1 VGIFQRVVSIDS
13 LKTPLQDLKRQAALW
28 LDFENITEEG
38 EFYSYGI
45 GARTYGSI
53 WPDRR
58 PQPEMWQVKKSAQP
72 VTARLISGEKV
83 EVQIEIENR
92 FMFTDLSEV
101 ETLWMLHHGGETVQK
116 GVLPLSLAPQKKS
129 IFTLPIIKP
138 ELKEGADYFLVI
150 SFHLKA
156 AKLWAEPGFEFAW
169 DEMKMPWYKP
179 AGEILE
185 KSSSDL
191 VISESDDKVTV
202 SGNEF
207 VYVFDKNKGEIISV
221 VVKGKELINRG
232 AELNVW
238 RAPLANET
246 DDWAFG
252 VSNIKH
258 RIPGYGRMAATEWYS
273 AGLNK
278 LQKINESSDVNI
290 IDNKNIEI
298 EIRNIVRL
306 ATGRGAFLNRYLYK
320 INAEG
325 EITVEHSVTPD
336 GDMPS
341 WLPRIG
347 VDWILNASLTNIRWN
362 GRGPQEN
369 YPDRKSGYRTG
380 IYSSTVT
387 DMYEPYLIPQDY
399 GLRCDNKWVRLTGA
413 DGIGL
418 EFSSDKLFNF
428 SAHPYTSDNL
438 TKALYTYQFKKSDGI
453 TFNFDYATSGVGC
466 TALSVFTAYQV
477 MPCKYEFRFMIRPVK

>member
-1 VGIFQRVVSIDS
+1 
-13 LKTPLQDLKRQAALW
+13 
-28 LDFENITEEG
+28 
-38 EFYSYGI
+38 
-45 GARTYGSI
+45 
-53 WPDRR
+53 
-58 PQPEMWQVKKSAQP
+58 
-72 VTARLISGEKV
+72 
-83 EVQIEIENR
+83 
-92 FMFTDLSEV
+92 
-101 ETLWMLHHGGETVQK
+101 
-116 GVLPLSLAPQKKS
+116 
-129 IFTLPIIKP
+129 
-138 ELKEGADYFLVI
+138 
-150 SFHLKA
+150 
-156 AKLWAEPGFEFAW
+156 
-169 DEMKMPWYKP
+169 
-179 AGEILE
+179 
-185 KSSSDL
+185 
-191 VISESDDKVTV
+191 
-202 SGNEF
+202 
-207 VYVFDKNKGEIISV
+207 

-258 RIPGYGRMAATEWYS
+258 RIPGFGRFPATEWYS

-325 EITVEHSVTPD
+325 EITVEHSITPD

-438 TKALYTYQFKKSDGI
+438 TKALYTYQLKKSDGI
-453 TFNFDYATSGVGC
+453 TFNLDYATSGVGC